1 MLEEP
6 KRILQNLKVIRDYLA
21 AEFPS
26 FLMTED
32 TSTPSVM
39 HRITMTNPQTYEQ
52 YRLKIGWPRLCD
64 QSNTP
69 EKTSRS
75 LVRSEERRVGKECRS
90 RWSRYHE
97 KKRERRETRRVR

>member
-6 KRILQNLKVIRDYLA
+6 KRVLENLKTIRDYLT
-21 AEFPS
+21 AEFPG

-52 YRLKIGWPRLCD
+52 YKLKIGWPRLCD

-75 LVRSEERRVGKECRS
+75 LVHGDVAYKMRKAKGDYLY
-90 RWSRYHE
+90 W
-97 KKRERRETRRVR
+97 